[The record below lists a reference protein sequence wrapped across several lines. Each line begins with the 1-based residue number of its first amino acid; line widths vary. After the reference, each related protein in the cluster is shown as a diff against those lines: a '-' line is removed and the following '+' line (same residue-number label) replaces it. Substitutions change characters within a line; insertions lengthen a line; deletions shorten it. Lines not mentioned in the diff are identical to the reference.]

1 MIRRRRPVRD
11 IHFSFDSFLDV
22 VANVVGIIIRLILVV
37 WVGARSY
44 SSVQHLALNHKA
56 APPPEAPATLSAPLG
71 ELRDPLQEELA
82 RHHQALDEAQARL
95 LEQLRRLEQVEG
107 DYQQVDTELKQA
119 VAREQGLAAEGSALE
134 RTAAENGRTEQKAV
148 LTLAELRER
157 REHLQKEIDELE
169 KLPPPKKTLR
179 YRTPVSQPV
188 HAEEFLFE
196 CRHGRVSFIDIGA
209 LAADMQGRAQQTRQD
224 LQTQWQ
230 VTEST
235 DPVGAFRLRFTVE
248 RVRDTLEAVVP
259 GAAPS
264 PGGSFRASLREWTVE
279 PVADARGESL
289 AQALAG
295 GSDFRRV
302 VDGLDAH
309 QAVVTFFVYPDS
321 FGLYRQLRDWL
332 YGRDLIVAGR
342 PLPDG
347 VPITFSP
354 RGTVSR
360 GQ

>member
-44 SSVQHLALNHKA
+44 SSVQHLARQAVDHSQAPVQLA
-56 APPPEAPATLSAPLG
+56 APPG
-71 ELRDPLQEELA
+71 VYRDPLQEELV
-82 RHHQALDEAQARL
+82 RHQQALAEAQNRL
-95 LEQLRRLEQVEG
+95 LDQLRQLQLVEG
-107 DYQQVDTELKQA
+107 DEQHADQA
-119 VAREQGLAAEGSALE
+119 LRQAAVREQDLQQQEASLNQFALQGGQ
-134 RTAAENGRTEQKAV
+134 AGQKVA
-148 LTLAELRER
+148 LTLADLRRR
-157 REHLQKEIDELE
+157 REQLQEAIAALE

-179 YRTPVSQPV
+179 YRTPVSRPV

-196 CRHGRVSFIDIGA
+196 CRRGRVAFIDIGA
-209 LAADMQGRAQQTRQD
+209 LVADIHAHSED
-224 LQTQWQ
+224 LARELRTQWE
-230 VTEST
+230 VTDTT
-235 DPVGAFRLRFTVE
+235 DPVGAFRVRYTIE
-248 RVRDTLEAVVP
+248 RQRDTLEAVVP
-259 GAAPS
+259 GSA
-264 PGGSFRASLREWTVE
+264 PGGGTFHASLREWRVE
-279 PVADARGESL
+279 PIAETRGETPE
-289 AQALAG
+289 QALAN

-321 FGLYRQLRDWL
+321 FAVYRQLRDWL
-332 YGRDLIVAGR
+332 YERDLIVAGR
-342 PLPDG
+342 PLPEG